1 MPSPAPL
8 FTRFDPKASHL
19 QDSHLQASHPKASP
33 MLRQFF
39 EYYRP
44 HTRLFWVDF
53 GSAVLSGLLELAFPL
68 AITAFI
74 DPLLPL
80 GDWGLTVLAATGLLL
95 VYAFNTLLMGIVIYW
110 GHRLGIEIE
119 TEMRR
124 RAFAHLTRLSWRW
137 YDRAPAPANWWPV

>member
-1 MPSPAPL
+1 
-8 FTRFDPKASHL
+8 
-19 QDSHLQASHPKASP
+19 

-44 HTRLFWVDF
+44 HMRLFWVDF

-74 DPLLPL
+74 DHLLPL
-80 GDWGLTVLAATGLLL
+80 GDLRLTILAAIGLLL
-95 VYAFNTLLMGIVIYW
+95 VYLVNTALMGVVIYW

-124 RAFAHLTRLSWRW
+124 RAFSHLTRLSWRW
-137 YDRAPAPANWWPV
+137 YDRARTGKLVARVTRLSRWSPSSVPLR

>member
-1 MPSPAPL
+1 
-8 FTRFDPKASHL
+8 
-19 QDSHLQASHPKASP
+19 

-74 DPLLPL
+74 DHLLPL
-80 GDWGLTVLAATGLLL
+80 GDLRLTILAAIGLLL
-95 VYAFNTLLMGIVIYW
+95 VYLVNTALMGVVIYW

-124 RAFAHLTRLSWRW
+124 RAFSHGRINRDKRRRFLGRLCVLQSNGRRG
-137 YDRAPAPANWWPV
+137 DRYRSL